1 MFPFPFEKANCLLH
15 EEKGAF
21 RFEIYF
27 SNAAF
32 SLLLAHIL
40 FIFGSGNLK
49 TKSKP
54 NHIHPLLSL
63 WFKCLKFPRVCLYK
77 SSICLASFWYTCR
90 LHFVFF
96 LLILLIYLISWER
109 KHDHSFIYCTSFFHP
124 IHTLNCF
131 GSIYL
136 FLLVEL
142 LQFTCHGDAR
152 V

>member
-1 MFPFPFEKANCLLH
+1 MH
-15 EEKGAF
+15 EEKEAF
-21 RFEIYF
+21 RFFELYF
-27 SNAAF
+27 SSSCFF
-32 SLLLAHIL
+32 SVLLAHIL

-49 TKSKP
+49 TKSKT

-63 WFKCLKFPRVCLYK
+63 WFSAWNFRELCLYK

-96 LLILLIYLISWER
+96 LLILLISLISWEK

-131 GSIYL
+131 GFTYL
-136 FLLVEL
+136 FLLVGL
-142 LQFTCHGDAR
+142 LQFTCHGGAR
-152 V
+152 VK

>member
-1 MFPFPFEKANCLLH
+1 MRKRELSDYLKYILV
-15 EEKGAF
+15 
-21 RFEIYF
+21 
-27 SNAAF
+27 NAAF
-32 SLLLAHIL
+32 LVLLAHIL

-49 TKSKP
+49 TKFKK

-63 WFKCLKFPRVCLYK
+63 WFQCLKFPRVCLYK

-109 KHDHSFIYCTSFFHP
+109 KHDHSFIYCTSFLHL
-124 IHTLNCF
+124 IHTLNSF
-131 GSIYL
+131 KFIYL

-142 LQFTCHGDAR
+142 LQFTCHGGAQ
-152 V
+152 VK

>member
-1 MFPFPFEKANCLLH
+1 MLIAWGKGSLQSLWMKYTLWCCFFQFCLHTFCLFL
-15 EEKGAF
+15 G
-21 RFEIYF
+21 
-27 SNAAF
+27 
-32 SLLLAHIL
+32 LAI
-40 FIFGSGNLK
+40 K
-49 TKSKP
+49 KKSKT

-63 WFKCLKFPRVCLYK
+63 WFKCLKFLRVCLYK

-131 GSIYL
+131 GFMYL
-136 FLLVEL
+136 FLLVKL
-142 LQFTCHGDAR
+142 LQFTCHGGAR